1 MHVVVLGAGVIGI
14 TTAYY
19 LSMQGHKVTVLD
31 RQPVVGQEASFANAG
46 MVTVGYA
53 SPWSA
58 PGLPLKALKWA
69 FRADSPMLFKP
80 QLDPAMAA
88 WIWQWWR
95 HCAQSRYVENKSR
108 MIRLAA
114 YSLKCLSE
122 LREKTGIQYDQR
134 QRGTLHLFRT
144 DEQRST
150 AEKDLPMLRGF
161 GVDFELLDAN
171 ACVEH
176 EPGLTASDQR
186 ITGGLKLPIDESGDC
201 LKFTQAVARLAAL
214 QGVNFHFGAT
224 AQRLLHDGSRI
235 VSVETNDGKI
245 AGDAFVM
252 ALGAYSTRLLRPLGI
267 PIPVYP
273 LKGYSLTIPIVDES
287 RAPSSVLL
295 DESSKVAITR
305 MGNRIRAGGIAELTG
320 FDTSLPDSRRSTIAR
335 VVKTLFPGAGD
346 VDAADFRCGL
356 RAVTPDGPPVLGETR
371 YNNLYL
377 NTGHG
382 SFGWTMACG
391 SGRILADLI
400 SGAHPAIDMNGLTI
414 KRYR

>member
-1 MHVVVLGAGVIGI
+1 MHIVVLGAGVIGI

-19 LSMQGHKVTVLD
+19 LSAQGHRVTVLD
-31 RQPVVGQEASFANAG
+31 RQPEAGQETSFANAG

-69 FRADSPMLFKP
+69 FSADSPMLFKP
-80 QLDPAMAA
+80 RPDPAMAA

-95 HCAQSRYVENKSR
+95 HCSASRYAENKRR
-108 MIRLAA
+108 MMRLAA
-114 YSLKCLSE
+114 YSLACLTE
-122 LREKTGIQYDQR
+122 LRKETGIRYDQR
-134 QRGTLHLFRT
+134 QGGTLHLFRT
-144 DEQRST
+144 GEQRLA
-150 AEKDLPMLRGF
+150 AEKDIGALRDL
-161 GVDFELLDAN
+161 GVDFELLDPG
-171 ACVEH
+171 ACLEL
-176 EPGLTASDQR
+176 EPGLLASR
-186 ITGGLKLPIDESGDC
+186 EPIAGGLKLPIDESGDC
-201 LKFTQAVARLAAL
+201 LKFTQEIARLAKL
-214 QGVNFHFGAT
+214 QGVEFQFGAT
-224 AQRLLHDGSRI
+224 ARRLLHDGSR
-235 VSVETNDGKI
+235 VTAVETDNGQVK
-245 AGDAFVM
+245 GDVFVM

-267 PIPVYP
+267 HIPVYP

-287 RAPSSVLL
+287 RAPSAILL

-320 FDTSLPDSRRSTIAR
+320 FDTTLPDARRAAIAR

-346 VDAADFRCGL
+346 VDGADFRCGL
-356 RAVTPDGPPVLGETR
+356 RAVTPDGPPVLGNTR

-391 SGRILADLI
+391 SGRITADMI
-400 SGAHPAIDMNGLTI
+400 AGTQPAIDLNGLTI
-414 KRYR
+414 NRYQ